1 MTDDEG
7 AKTMLVGVQVTL
19 LAVLLPDWLPAAFP
33 ALLDIFGTA
42 LVFGGY
48 TLD

>member
-1 MTDDEG
+1 MTDFEG

-19 LAVLLPDWLPAAFP
+19 LALLLPGWLPAAFP
-33 ALLDIFGTA
+33 VLFAAVGTA

-48 TLD
+48 TME